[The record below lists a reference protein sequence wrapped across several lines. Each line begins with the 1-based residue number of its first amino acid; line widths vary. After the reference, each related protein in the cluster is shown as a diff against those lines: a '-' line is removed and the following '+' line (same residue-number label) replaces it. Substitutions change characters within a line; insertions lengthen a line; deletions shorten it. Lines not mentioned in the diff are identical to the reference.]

1 MLIIIEGP
9 DLAGKSTFASY
20 LPNAIHFTQNEA
32 HYMYEAE
39 LERAKTDL
47 VVLDRCWISEKVY
60 GPIKR
65 QQCTYTDE
73 EYDMLCNKLK
83 AIPHSIFYVTSPV
96 DMLLMRY
103 NMRGE
108 DYITQG
114 ELIEIAN
121 TYGSVMRD
129 LDKRGLRIY
138 EVCTSLYSNAF
149 NGRTLPKFTAPVS
162 LDESDIAPQTKSK
175 AEEDLDAQIAAIKAM
190 LAKL

>member
-20 LPNAIHFTQNEA
+20 LPNAIHFTQNDA

-73 EYDMLCNKLK
+73 EYTLLCDKLK

-96 DMLLMRY
+96 NMLLERY

-108 DYITQG
+108 DYVTQQ

-121 TYGSVMRD
+121 AYSNVMKD

-138 EVCTSLYSNAF
+138 EVCTTLYNNAF
-149 NGRTLPKFTAPVS
+149 NGRTLPKYTAPVS
-162 LDESDIAPQTKSK
+162 LDETDNAPQKKSK
-175 AEEDLDAQIAAIKAM
+175 AEDDLDAQIAAIKAM

>member
-20 LPNAIHFTQNEA
+20 LPNAIHFTQNDA

-73 EYDMLCNKLK
+73 EYEMLCDKLK

-108 DYITQG
+108 DYVTQG

-121 TYGSVMRD
+121 AYSSVMRD

-149 NGRTLPKFTAPVS
+149 NGRTIPKFTMPVS
-162 LDESDIAPQTKSK
+162 PDEPDTAPQTKSK
-175 AEEDLDAQIAAIKAM
+175 VEEDLDARIAAIKAM

>member
-20 LPNAIHFTQNEA
+20 LPNAIHFTQNDA

-73 EYDMLCNKLK
+73 EYDMLCDKLK
-83 AIPHSIFYVTSPV
+83 VIPHSIFYVTSPV
-96 DMLLMRY
+96 DMLLARY

-108 DYITQG
+108 DYVTQG

-121 TYGSVMRD
+121 AYGAVMKD
-129 LDKRGLRIY
+129 LDKRGLHIY
-138 EVCTSLYSNAF
+138 EICTSLYNNAF
-149 NGRTLPKFTAPVS
+149 NGRTIPKYIAPVS
-162 LDESDIAPQTKSK
+162 LDESDTVPQTKSK

>member
-20 LPNAIHFTQNEA
+20 LPNAIHFTQNDA

-83 AIPHSIFYVTSPV
+83 AIPHTIFYVMCPV
-96 DMLLMRY
+96 DMLLTRY
-103 NMRGE
+103 KMRGE
-108 DYITQG
+108 DYVTQD
-114 ELIEIAN
+114 ELIDIAN
-121 TYGSVMRD
+121 AYYRVMQD

-138 EVCTSLYSNAF
+138 QICTSLFSNAF
-149 NGRTLPKFTAPVS
+149 NGRTIPKFTMPVS
-162 LDESDIAPQTKSK
+162 PDEPDTASQTKSK

>member
-20 LPNAIHFTQNEA
+20 LPNAIHFTQNDA

-73 EYDMLCNKLK
+73 EYALLCDKLK
-83 AIPHSIFYVTSPV
+83 AIPHTIFYVTSPV
-96 DMLLMRY
+96 NMLLERY

-108 DYITQG
+108 DYVTQQ

-121 TYGSVMRD
+121 AYSNVMKD

-138 EVCTSLYSNAF
+138 EVCTTLYNNAF
-149 NGRTLPKFTAPVS
+149 NGRTIPKYTAPVS
-162 LDESDIAPQTKSK
+162 LDETDIAPQKKSK
-175 AEEDLDAQIAAIKAM
+175 AEDDLDAQIAAIKAM

>member
-20 LPNAIHFTQNEA
+20 LPNAIHFTQNDA

-83 AIPHSIFYVTSPV
+83 AIPHTIFYVTCPV
-96 DMLLMRY
+96 DMLLTRY
-103 NMRGE
+103 KMRGE
-108 DYITQG
+108 DYVTQD
-114 ELIEIAN
+114 ELIDIAN
-121 TYGSVMRD
+121 AYYWVTQD

-138 EVCTSLYSNAF
+138 QICTSLFNNAF
-149 NGRTLPKFTAPVS
+149 NGRTIPKFTMPVS
-162 LDESDIAPQTKSK
+162 PDEPDTAPQTKSK

>member
-20 LPNAIHFTQNEA
+20 LPNAIHFTQNDA

-83 AIPHSIFYVTSPV
+83 AIPHTIFYVMCPV
-96 DMLLMRY
+96 DMLLTRY
-103 NMRGE
+103 KMRGE
-108 DYITQG
+108 DYVTQD
-114 ELIEIAN
+114 ELIDIAN
-121 TYGSVMRD
+121 AYYRVMQD

-138 EVCTSLYSNAF
+138 QICTSLFSNAF
-149 NGRTLPKFTAPVS
+149 NGRTISKFTMPVS
-162 LDESDIAPQTKSK
+162 PDEPDTAPQTKSK
-175 AEEDLDAQIAAIKAM
+175 AEEYLDARIAAIKAM
-190 LAKL
+190 LAK

>member
-20 LPNAIHFTQNEA
+20 MPNAIHFTQNDA

-83 AIPHSIFYVTSPV
+83 AIPHTIFYVTCPV
-96 DMLLMRY
+96 DMLLTRY
-103 NMRGE
+103 KMRGE
-108 DYITQG
+108 DYVTQD
-114 ELIEIAN
+114 ELIDIAN
-121 TYGSVMRD
+121 AYYWVMQD

-138 EVCTSLYSNAF
+138 QICTSLFSNAF
-149 NGRTLPKFTAPVS
+149 NGRTIPKFTMPVS
-162 LDESDIAPQTKSK
+162 PDEPDITPQTKSK
-175 AEEDLDAQIAAIKAM
+175 VEEDLDAQIAAIKAM

>member
-20 LPNAIHFTQNEA
+20 LPNAIHFTQNDA

-65 QQCTYTDE
+65 QQCAYTDE

-83 AIPHSIFYVTSPV
+83 AIPHTIFYVMCPV
-96 DMLLMRY
+96 DMLLTRY
-103 NMRGE
+103 KMRGE
-108 DYITQG
+108 DYVTQD
-114 ELIEIAN
+114 ELIDIAN
-121 TYGSVMRD
+121 AYYRVMQD

-138 EVCTSLYSNAF
+138 QICTSLFSNAF
-149 NGRTLPKFTAPVS
+149 NGRTIPKFTMPVS
-162 LDESDIAPQTKSK
+162 PDEPDTAPQTKSK